1 MKTTQWFASISLF
14 GSLGCF
20 LAGSLFF
27 CSLGFAAPGELKF
40 ASLDDSQAEFDR
52 SVKPVLAK
60 FCSKCH
66 GPELR
71 EKDLDLQT
79 LSPDMKG
86 STSAA
91 RWAVVLAELSLGKMP
106 PKGEAQPSAES
117 LKAINA
123 WIQAELKRAGKHVAA
138 RLETQNGNAVPH
150 ALLFGG
156 KPRSGIDIAT
166 RVRPISPEIYEAFAK
181 DVGKGA
187 GVGQP
192 FTPNPATTFKDM
204 GAARL
209 DEPTTSQLL
218 GNALLM
224 VEQFTSHKL
233 EGGVAKSE
241 RQAPKELVR
250 LFDEKNPATESEIHT
265 AIKFMF
271 NHVLRRA
278 PTPEELASFSTLIQR
293 NIQDAGRTT
302 GVRYSLAAVLLL
314 PEAVLRSE
322 RGHGKP
328 DAMGRVRLAP
338 REIAFAWAYALTD
351 RRPEPWLLA
360 DADAGKL
367 DTADGVRAA
376 LRKLLDDPKLEKP
389 RIMRFFR
396 EYFGYAKAVEVFKGD
411 DVVEHYPRDLVADT
425 DRLIEWI
432 LERDRDV
439 FRELISTNMA
449 FVNYRWD
456 AKKQQGMRA
465 NNNAVHLAY
474 GLPPDWKWTDKQP
487 IELPANQRA
496 GVLTQPAWLIAFSKN
511 DDNDAIHRGIWV
523 RERLL
528 GGVIPNL
535 PITVDAQLPIA
546 PERTLRER
554 MAVTHEAYCWSC
566 HQLINRTAYP
576 FEIYDHFGRFRT
588 RELVD
593 DLEATAK
600 NVDQKGKPLGIV
612 KKGVPVNA
620 SGSFDLVEGNA
631 LKGEVANA
639 IDFTRQLAESPF
651 AEQVFVR
658 HAFRYWMGRNETP
671 GDAASLQAAHQ
682 AYKDNGGSMKTLITE
697 LLASDSFLF
706 RVPEK

>member
-66 GPELR
+66 GPELQ
-71 EKDLDLQT
+71 EKDLNLQT

-328 DAMGRVRLAP
+328 DATGRVRLAP

-449 FVNYRWD
+449 FVNYRWSRWASASSRRRTTCSPRSPSRRTSRWAATRRRRGSRSASRSSPTSSRLSASARD
-456 AKKQQGMRA
+456 SE
-465 NNNAVHLAY
+465 
-474 GLPPDWKWTDKQP
+474 PDP
-487 IELPANQRA
+487 CPA
-496 GVLTQPAWLIAFSKN
+496 
-511 DDNDAIHRGIWV
+511 
-523 RERLL
+523 
-528 GGVIPNL
+528 
-535 PITVDAQLPIA
+535 
-546 PERTLRER
+546 
-554 MAVTHEAYCWSC
+554 
-566 HQLINRTAYP
+566 
-576 FEIYDHFGRFRT
+576 
-588 RELVD
+588 
-593 DLEATAK
+593 
-600 NVDQKGKPLGIV
+600 
-612 KKGVPVNA
+612 A
-620 SGSFDLVEGNA
+620 SG
-631 LKGEVANA
+631 
-639 IDFTRQLAESPF
+639 RWSPW
-651 AEQVFVR
+651 A
-658 HAFRYWMGRNETP
+658 GP
-671 GDAASLQAAHQ
+671 
-682 AYKDNGGSMKTLITE
+682 
-697 LLASDSFLF
+697 
-706 RVPEK
+706 